1 MPPRYKQAIV
11 VWLAIYPT
19 ITIILLALGPRLEA
33 LPIPLRTLALT
44 LLLVPLM
51 VYVLV
56 PTLNRLLH
64 RWLVPR
70 DQG

>member
-19 ITIILLALGPRLEA
+19 ITVILLLLGPTLER

-44 LLLVPLM
+44 ALLVPLM

-56 PTLNRLLH
+56 PALNRLLH
-64 RWLVPR
+64 RWLAPR
-70 DQG
+70 EPG